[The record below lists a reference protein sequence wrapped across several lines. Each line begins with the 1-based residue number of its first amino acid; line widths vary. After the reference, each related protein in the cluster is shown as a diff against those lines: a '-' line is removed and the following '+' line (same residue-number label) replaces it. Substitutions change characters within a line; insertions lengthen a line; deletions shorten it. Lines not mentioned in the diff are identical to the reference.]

1 MKYFF
6 IAALVLPIGLFAQQS
21 AIDSLNMVI
30 SRAKHDTIKVQ
41 ALKSLS
47 WHYYF
52 TELDQTPVYVK
63 RMIAVSEK
71 SNYIKGIWD
80 GYNIMG
86 MWHYTNMHY
95 DSAIHWLKKGF
106 SLSADSR
113 YYPQQVYAL
122 NYIATCFVA
131 QAKYDSAAAYAHTHI
146 KVAIDSKNN
155 SRIAKAYKSLA
166 LVYYDQGEYYGSLKH
181 FLKADSLMGDEV
193 TIDRGEAFQNI
204 SQLYH
209 ILGNQPLEVKY
220 LQNALNI
227 YQQMNDEYGISAVE
241 MSFGSLELSNKNYE
255 QARVHFETALKFFET
270 YNDPRMRANA
280 YRYLGRSYYFL
291 KEHKKALTL
300 YEKALVLLQPAAEG
314 DITRLYCYHEMG
326 EVLVALGQ
334 YSKAEKAL
342 ETALAKTEIAGGLN
356 EKADILKSI
365 AGMYQQRGDFK
376 KAFEFQNLYQTIT
389 DTLNR
394 IKASKQIVEVEARYQ
409 NEKKE
414 REIALLGAQNQ
425 LTQQAKREQQMLF
438 IIIIAGVIIV
448 TIVLYFLLKTKQK
461 ANRKLKE
468 LDQLK
473 SRFFA
478 NISHEFRTPLTLIA
492 GPVEAR
498 LNTHT
503 LTASEK
509 TDLEMISR
517 NSKQLLSLVDQ
528 LLDLSKIESGNL
540 QLRIEKGD
548 VSALIKAL
556 ASSFRYL
563 AEQKKID
570 YRLAISAA
578 PGEVWYDRD
587 VIQKIVTNLLSNAFK
602 YTPEQGDL
610 KMSTEINN
618 GRLVITIANSGA
630 GIPIQDVPRIFERFY
645 QIDGRSG
652 GIGIGLALVKELIV
666 LLKGNIEVN
675 SLPDEL
681 TTFIVTIPVTK
692 EAFPKAGV
700 IQPHPLTGIPN
711 ALLPDETPHSDNHF
725 AEEDASSLPVLL
737 IVEDHAEVRSFIK
750 TILQGDYQIL
760 EAANGKTG
768 IDLALAHIPDL
779 IISDVMM
786 PDIDGLALCGKIKTH
801 EFTSH
806 IPIILLTAKA
816 GDENV
821 LTGFEAGA
829 DDYITKPF
837 SGALLKVRI
846 QKLIELRRTLHD
858 RYSHEVILKP
868 KQIAI
873 SSTDEQFLRKIQ
885 QILDSQLTNSDFTVE
900 IFASE
905 IGMSRMQLHRKL
917 KGLTGLSAT
926 NFIRSQRLTMAAE
939 LLSRSDAPI
948 SEIGY
953 LVGFSDPSYFS
964 KCFKETYHCTPT
976 EFAAANQ
983 ETSM

>member
-6 IAALVLPIGLFAQQS
+6 IAAFVLPMSLCAQQS
-21 AIDSLNMVI
+21 VIDSLNIVI
-30 SRAKHDTIKVQ
+30 SQAKHDTIKVQ

-52 TELDQTPVYVK
+52 TALDQTPLYVK
-63 RMIAVSEK
+63 RMIAVSER

-106 SLSADSR
+106 ALSTDPR

-181 FLKADSLMGDEV
+181 FLKADSLMGDEI
-193 TIDRGEAFQNI
+193 TIDRGETFQNI

-209 ILGNQPLEVKY
+209 ILGNQQLELKY
-220 LQNALNI
+220 LQNALNV
-227 YQQMNDEYGISAVE
+227 YQQMNDDYGISAVE

-270 YNDPRMRANA
+270 YNDLRMRANA

-291 KEHKKALTL
+291 KELKKALTL

-326 EVLVALGQ
+326 EVLVALRQ
-334 YSKAEKAL
+334 YSKAAKAL
-342 ETALAKTEIAGGLN
+342 QTALAKTENTGGLN

-365 AGMYQQRGDFK
+365 AGMYQQQGDFK
-376 KAFEFQNLYQTIT
+376 KAFEFQRQYQTIT

-414 REIALLGAQNQ
+414 REIAVLGAQQQ
-425 LTQQAKREQQMLF
+425 LTQREKQEQQMLF
-438 IIIIAGVIIV
+438 IIIIASVVTVAIV
-448 TIVLYFLLKTKQK
+448 FYFLLKTKQK

-468 LDQLK
+468 LDELK

-492 GPVEAR
+492 GPVENR
-498 LNTHT
+498 LNSTS
-503 LTASEK
+503 LPADEK
-509 TDLEMISR
+509 ADLEMISR

-540 QLRIEKGD
+540 QLRLERGD
-548 VSALIKAL
+548 VNALIKAL
-556 ASSFRYL
+556 AASFRYL
-563 AEQKKID
+563 ADQKKLD
-570 YRLAISAA
+570 YRVAVSDAQN
-578 PGEVWYDRD
+578 EVWYDRD

-602 YTPEQGDL
+602 YTPEQGTL
-610 KMSTEINN
+610 TMSTEIDN

-630 GIPIQDVPRIFERFY
+630 GIPTQDVPKIFERFY

-666 LLKGNIEVN
+666 LLKGNIQVN
-675 SLPDEL
+675 SLPGAL
-681 TTFIVTIPVTK
+681 TTFIITIPVTK
-692 EAFPKAGV
+692 EVFPKAAV
-700 IQPHPLTGIPN
+700 IQPHPITGISN
-711 ALLPDETPHSDNHF
+711 ALLPEETSHSKNNF
-725 AEEDASSLPVLL
+725 SEEDASGLPVLL

-750 TILQGDYQIL
+750 TILQGEYQIL

-768 IDLALAHIPDL
+768 IDLALEHIPDL

-786 PDIDGLALCGKIKTH
+786 PDIDGLALCAKLKTH

-816 GDENV
+816 GDENT

-837 SGALLKVRI
+837 SSTLLKVRI
-846 QKLIELRRTLHD
+846 QKLIELRRTLHE
-858 RYSHEVILKP
+858 RYSNEVILKP
-868 KQIAI
+868 KQIVV
-873 SSTDEQFLRKIQ
+873 SSTDEQFLHKIQ
-885 QILDSQLTNSDFTVE
+885 QILDAHLTDSDFTVE

-939 LLSRSDAPI
+939 LLSKSSDAPI

-964 KCFKETYHCTPT
+964 KCFKEIYHCTPT
-976 EFAAANQ
+976 EFAARN
-983 ETSM
+983 

>member
-1 MKYFF
+1 MRCFF
-6 IAALVLPIGLFAQQS
+6 ILFFVLPLSLCAQQPVV
-21 AIDSLNMVI
+21 DSLNEVI
-30 SRAKHDTIKVQ
+30 AHAKHDTIKVQ

-47 WHYYF
+47 WHIYF
-52 TELDQTPVYVK
+52 NALDQTPVYVN
-63 RMIAVSEK
+63 RMIAVSKK

-86 MWHYTNMHY
+86 MWHYTNMNY

-106 SLSADSR
+106 ALSTDSR
-113 YYPQQVYAL
+113 YYPQQLYAL
-122 NYIATCFVA
+122 NYISTCFVA
-131 QAKYDSAAAYAHTHI
+131 QAKYDSAAAYAHTQI
-146 KVAIDSKNN
+146 KVATASNNN
-155 SRIAKAYKSLA
+155 SRMAKANKSLA
-166 LVYYDQGEYYGSLKH
+166 LVYYDQGEYFGALRH
-181 FLKADSLMGDEV
+181 FLKADSLMENEV
-193 TIDRGEAFQNI
+193 SIDRGETFQNV

-209 ILGNQPLEVKY
+209 ILGNTQLELKY
-220 LQNALNI
+220 LQNALNV
-227 YQQMNDEYGISAVE
+227 YQQMNDAYGISAVE

-255 QARVHFETALKFFET
+255 QARVHFEKAVNFFET

-291 KEHKKALTL
+291 KELNKALTL
-300 YEKALVLLQPAAEG
+300 YEKALVLLQSAAEG

-326 EVLVALGQ
+326 EVLVALRR
-334 YSKAEKAL
+334 YPEASKAL
-342 ETALAKTEIAGGLN
+342 YTALTTTEISGGLI

-365 AGMYQQRGDFK
+365 AGMYQQQGDFK
-376 KAFEFQNLYQTIT
+376 KAFESQVQYQAVA

-414 REIALLGAQNQ
+414 REIALLAAQHQ
-425 LTQQAKREQQMLF
+425 LTQQEKQEQQMLF
-438 IIIIAGVIIV
+438 IFITASVLTVAIV
-448 TIVLYFLLKTKQK
+448 FYFLLKTKQK

-468 LDQLK
+468 LDELK

-492 GPVEAR
+492 GPVENR
-498 LNTHT
+498 LNN
-503 LTASEK
+503 ASLLDDEK

-540 QLRIEKGD
+540 KLRLEKGD
-548 VSALIKAL
+548 INELLKAL
-556 ASSFRYL
+556 ASSFRYF
-563 AEQKKID
+563 AELKRLD
-570 YRLAISAA
+570 YRVDILAA
-578 PGEVWYDRD
+578 PNEVWYDRD

-602 YTPEQGDL
+602 YTPDQGFVTL
-610 KMSTEINN
+610 RTEIDN
-618 GRLVITIANSGA
+618 GKLVITIANSGT
-630 GIPIQDVPRIFERFY
+630 GISNTDVARIFERFY

-652 GIGIGLALVKELIV
+652 GIGIGLALVKELII
-666 LLKGNIEVN
+666 LLKGNIQVN
-675 SLPDEL
+675 SLPNER
-681 TTFIVTIPVTK
+681 TTFIITLPITK
-692 EAFPKAGV
+692 EAFPKAEV
-700 IQPHPLTGIPN
+700 IQPHPLMGIAN
-711 ALLPDETPHSDNHF
+711 TSLPEAISHSKNNFSD
-725 AEEDASSLPVLL
+725 EDASGLPVLL

-750 TILQGDYQIL
+750 SILQREYQIL
-760 EAANGKTG
+760 EAANGQAG
-768 IDLALAHIPDL
+768 VALALEHIPDL

-786 PDIDGLALCGKIKTH
+786 PDMDGLALCAKLKTH

-816 GDENV
+816 GDENI
-821 LTGFEAGA
+821 LTGFESGA

-846 QKLIELRRTLHD
+846 QKLIELRRTLHE
-858 RYSHEVILKP
+858 RYSNEIILKP
-868 KQIAI
+868 KQIVV
-873 SSTDEQFLRKIQ
+873 SSTDEQFLHKVQR
-885 QILDSQLTNSDFTVE
+885 ILDSHLTNSDFTVE
-900 IFASE
+900 NFASE

-926 NFIRSQRLTMAAE
+926 NFIRSQRLTMATD
-939 LLSRSDAPI
+939 LLKKSDANI

-953 LVGFSDPSYFS
+953 LVGFNDPSYFS

-976 EFAAANQ
+976 EYAAR
-983 ETSM
+983 S